1 MQNGVACTEV
11 DKPKNFIITEKRS
24 DAHEENDKKPGN

>member
-11 DKPKNFIITEKRS
+11 DKSKNFIITEKRP
-24 DAHEENDKKPGN
+24 DAHEENDKNTGN